1 MADIFISYRSNDRT
15 RVEHIVQALQQR
27 GLSVWWD
34 PKLRGGQRFARV
46 IATELA
52 QARAVVVA
60 WSHLS
65 VESEW
70 VADEAQEAKDLG
82 KLVPILIDDVRP
94 PLGFRS
100 LQNLSLVDWDGQA
113 SHPSIQ
119 ALFDAIDLHLG
130 AHSIAATDEAC
141 IKPEREP
148 RECPPANNHERKP
161 VSPSQELAA
170 VPVLANMTAS
180 TGFKREATTHN
191 ITAPDT
197 NGKQGMVRPSIAA
210 LACSKSVRR
219 KKYQQSENMPP
230 DLNTTG
236 YR

>member
-148 RECPPANNHERKP
+148 RECPPRP
-161 VSPSQELAA
+161 
-170 VPVLANMTAS
+170 
-180 TGFKREATTHN
+180 TT
-191 ITAPDT
+191 T
-197 NGKQGMVRPSIAA
+197 
-210 LACSKSVRR
+210 
-219 KKYQQSENMPP
+219 SEN
-230 DLNTTG
+230 L
-236 YR
+236 